1 MEADDDSHG
10 YHDDIPVIFG
20 HYWMKGKPFTLHPS
34 ATCIDFSVAKSGFLV
49 GYRWSGERQLTN
61 DNLVSVPSVEARVP

>member
-20 HYWMKGKPFTLHPS
+20 HYWMKGKPFADLP
-34 ATCIDFSVAKSGFLV
+34 
-49 GYRWSGERQLTN
+49 R
-61 DNLVSVPSVEARVP
+61 VSS